1 MGGQFGL
8 VGPTYSSQSP
18 RADGQRCI
26 NLYPERDESGEGKY
40 EWTLYGTPGL
50 ALAYDL
56 GVGIIRCIF
65 YSGTRCFAIAG
76 NFLWEL
82 MADGTKVEIMQV
94 AADANPAYISFGIQQ
109 LMVVSG
115 SHGYCILP
123 NGTVVVDPP
132 GLVVPR
138 QVDYCDGFFV
148 AMRTDGKWQ
157 VTLDGTDW
165 TDPGFISAAS
175 VFSESPISL
184 ICDHREVFL
193 LSAKRGVFYQN
204 TGNTFPFDV
213 ITGSMTEMGIGA
225 IDSITRLDNS
235 IFWLGQDERGGRM
248 AWRAQGQTPVRISNH
263 STEHF
268 WNKKKQYPTIADAIG
283 WAYQEEGHTFWVVY
297 FPTANTTWVFDAATN
312 MWHERSFRDKTT
324 GKDLAHLGRCHAY
337 AFDRHLV
344 GSRVDGKIYEMSL
357 PVDNGNGG
365 WNFVTDAGNLIH
377 RIRIA
382 PPISRENERDRYS
395 RLTVEMEA
403 GLGPQP
409 PLQGGGIPTI
419 LTLADINGA
428 VWDVTIKDDGQT
440 FGFAPSPNIA
450 KVYKLT
456 EPGLTTTWQLGI
468 DAQQRFT
475 TTAIALDITQPVGI
489 DMISVAGTMEFT
501 LQVTAQGLIQT
512 VATGE
517 ISRDPQLIVS
527 WSDDG
532 TRTWNV
538 NPRILNC
545 GQAGDFKRRAIT
557 SRMGASRNRN
567 YKIECSDPIPWR
579 ILNATLKGDQFQPTE
594 RYVKQV
600 GKIS

>member
-18 RADGQRCI
+18 RGDGQRCI
-26 NLYPERDESGEGKY
+26 NFYPEHDESGQGKY

-50 ALAYDL
+50 SVVYDL
-56 GVGIIRCIF
+56 GGGPIRNIF
-65 YSGTRCFAIAG
+65 FNGTRCFAISG

-82 MADGTKVEIMQV
+82 LADGTKVEIMQV
-94 AADANPAYISFGIQQ
+94 AADARPAYISFGINQ

-115 SHGYCILP
+115 LHGYCILP
-123 NGTVVVDPP
+123 NGTVVIDPP
-132 GLVVPR
+132 GLANAT
-138 QVDYCDGFFV
+138 QVDYCDGYFV
-148 AMRTDGKWQ
+148 AMRNDGQWQ

-175 VFSESPISL
+175 VFAEPPISL
-184 ICDHREVFL
+184 ISDHREVFL
-193 LSAKRGVFYQN
+193 MSSKRGVFYQN

-213 ITGSMTEMGIGA
+213 IPGSMTELGTGA

-235 IFWLGQDERGGRM
+235 IFWVGQDERGGRM
-248 AWRAQGQTPVRISNH
+248 GWRAQGQTPVRITNH
-263 STEHF
+263 SVENF
-268 WNKKKQYPTIADAIG
+268 WNDKKKFPAVSDAIG
-283 WAYQEEGHTFWVVY
+283 WAYQEDGHTFWVVY
-297 FPTANTTWVFDAATN
+297 FPSANATWCYDAATGF
-312 MWHERSFRDKTT
+312 WHERDSFDPVA
-324 GKDLAHLGRCHAY
+324 GKHNAHLGRCHAY
-337 AFDRHLV
+337 AFDMHLV
-344 GSRVDGKIYEMSL
+344 GSRVDGKIYNMSL
-357 PVDNGNGG
+357 PSEDEKGG

-395 RLTVEMEA
+395 RLTVDVEA

-409 PLQGGGIPTI
+409 PLQGQAPPTV
-419 LTLADINGA
+419 LSVADINGA
-428 VWDVTIKDDGQT
+428 VWDVTILDDGVT
-440 FGFAPSPNIA
+440 FGFAPSANVA
-450 KVYKLT
+450 VVYKLT
-456 EPGLTTTWQLGI
+456 DLGLTTSWQLGI
-468 DAQQRFT
+468 DAQQRWT
-475 TTAIALDITQPVGI
+475 TTAIALDVTLPTEI
-489 DMISVAGTMEFT
+489 DMTSAAGTLMFAI
-501 LQVTAQGLIQT
+501 QVTNQGLIQT

-517 ISRDPQLIVS
+517 VVRDPQMMVS

-538 NPRILNC
+538 NPRVLNC

-567 YKIECSDPIPWR
+567 YKIEVSDPIPWR
-579 ILNATLKGDQFQPTE
+579 ILGGSLKGDQFTPSE

-600 GKIS
+600 DKVS